1 MQFFS
6 FIHIKEKF
14 FQFNKSE
21 SERKKK
27 LQLYIKKITII
38 YKKEKKKI
46 IIKEKIQ
53 LYIYTNFFPIIEKSI
68 YTEKKRQTILNK
80 KIYIIYFHLY
90 IYKNNILYK
99 KKI

>member
-21 SERKKK
+21 SERKKKK

-68 YTEKKRQTILNK
+68 YTEKKKANNTKQEN
-80 KIYIIYFHLY
+80 IYNIFPFVY
-90 IYKNNILYK
+90 I
-99 KKI
+99 